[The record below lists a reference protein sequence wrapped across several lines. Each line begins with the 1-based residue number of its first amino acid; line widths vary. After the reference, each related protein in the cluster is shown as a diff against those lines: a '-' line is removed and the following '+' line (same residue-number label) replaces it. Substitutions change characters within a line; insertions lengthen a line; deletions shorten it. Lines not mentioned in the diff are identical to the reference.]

1 MKFVYPWM
9 LALVAFVPVAG
20 ALWAFLRARSERRLA
35 AFVAPGL
42 QARLLPRSPRL
53 FSLQAALLLAGLA
66 LVLFAAAR
74 PQWGQSAQQMQA
86 RSRNVVIALD
96 VSRSMLAA
104 DIRPNRLER
113 AKADLADLVRSLEGD
128 RCALV
133 VFRRTG
139 ELLCPL
145 TTDYAFLRS
154 AIEGASPDSAPR
166 GETDLGSAIRK
177 SLDALNPAKDE
188 HNAIILISDGG
199 DLRGGALEAAR
210 LAKKRSVP
218 VFTVGL
224 GNDKIDSA
232 VPDASGTGAQ
242 TYKGQAVKTRLDNK
256 TLETIARE
264 SGGRYV
270 PLATAG
276 TAETTLGAIYRRFLR
291 QVAEEDIAEEEEL
304 RATERFG
311 WFLVPGILLVLL
323 AALFSRGRFA
333 GRRARTVAAAALLVL
348 CFGVHADE
356 KSVTNAAP
364 TSADEVQLT
373 DGEVW
378 NKGVDYYR
386 AGDTTNALA
395 TLRPLMLRRTHGA
408 RAAEV
413 VGAIRHADS
422 ARARPG
428 EGRTGRPGRKRR
440 ARADAPGARRRR
452 GKRVG
457 DADRPARRAG
467 GPAREPQFHA
477 RDGGPQRPAQGTA
490 RGGGPGGGEG
500 TRPEGADG
508 GGCARRARAPAGAGG
523 RACWSL
529 SRTNSRRRRS
539 WAKWR
544 PRARP

>member
-188 HNAIILISDGG
+188 HNAIILISDGD
-199 DLRGGALEAAR
+199 DLVGRARAAAEEAGRRGI
-210 LAKKRSVP
+210 P
-218 VFTVGL
+218 IFTVGI
-224 GNDKIDSA
+224 GDPA
-232 VPDASGTGAQ
+232 GAEVPAADGKGAMKYQGKTVRSSMTESTLSEIAKASGGA
-242 TYKGQAVKTRLDNK
+242 Y
-256 TLETIARE
+256 I
-264 SGGRYV
+264 
-270 PLATAG
+270 PLATSS
-276 TAETTLGAIYRRFLR
+276 TASTTLGAIYRQHLSRIAAR
-291 QVAEEDIAEEEEL
+291 EIEEMLEHRL
-304 RATERFG
+304 VERYQL
-311 WFLVPGILLVLL
+311 FLVPAIILLLAT
-323 AALFSRGRFA
+323 AALSRGRLA
-333 GRRARTVAAAALLVL
+333 SSVRRAAVANRN
-348 CFGVHADE
+348 
-356 KSVTNAAP
+356 T
-364 TSADEVQLT
+364 
-373 DGEVW
+373 
-378 NKGVDYYR
+378 
-386 AGDTTNALA
+386 
-395 TLRPLMLRRTHGA
+395 
-408 RAAEV
+408 
-413 VGAIRHADS
+413 
-422 ARARPG
+422 
-428 EGRTGRPGRKRR
+428 
-440 ARADAPGARRRR
+440 
-452 GKRVG
+452 
-457 DADRPARRAG
+457 
-467 GPAREPQFHA
+467 
-477 RDGGPQRPAQGTA
+477 
-490 RGGGPGGGEG
+490 
-500 TRPEGADG
+500 
-508 GGCARRARAPAGAGG
+508 
-523 RACWSL
+523 
-529 SRTNSRRRRS
+529 
-539 WAKWR
+539 
-544 PRARP
+544 